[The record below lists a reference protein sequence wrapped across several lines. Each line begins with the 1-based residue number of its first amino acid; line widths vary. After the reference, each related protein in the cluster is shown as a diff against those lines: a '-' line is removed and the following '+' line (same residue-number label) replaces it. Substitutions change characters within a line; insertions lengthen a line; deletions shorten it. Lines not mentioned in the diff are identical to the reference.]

1 MRGRLIIE
9 LEGEPAGFELARI
22 HLAKPGHVRDAIG
35 RAAEFV
41 NLELLGC
48 PVIVTDE
55 GEPE

>member
-1 MRGRLIIE
+1 MRGRLTIE

-22 HLAKPGHVRDAIG
+22 HLAKEGHVRDAIG

-48 PVIVTDE
+48 PVITTD
-55 GEPE
+55 PEESP